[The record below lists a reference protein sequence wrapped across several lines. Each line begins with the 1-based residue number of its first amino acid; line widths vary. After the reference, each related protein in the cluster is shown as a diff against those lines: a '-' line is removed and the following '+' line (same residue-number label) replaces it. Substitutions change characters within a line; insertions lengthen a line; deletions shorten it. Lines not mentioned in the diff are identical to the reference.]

1 MAEEETQEP
10 TEDQEQAV
18 PAEEIPDAEAPPVE
32 DLPQEEQVES
42 PAPPADTGD
51 PVVSVADAET
61 FRAEF
66 EQLPVLD
73 LGELEKF
80 VNRYD
85 DVPMKVS
92 IELGRVTKSLQD
104 IIEWKEGSIVET
116 KKLSGMPMEIMVN
129 DSLFGH
135 GEVVVV
141 GDNLAIRITEL
152 AKPNLE

>member
-1 MAEEETQEP
+1 MAEEEPQEP
-10 TEDQEQAV
+10 TPEPEAPQAQPAAASHADPTVEGADQE
-18 PAEEIPDAEAPPVE
+18 
-32 DLPQEEQVES
+32 
-42 PAPPADTGD
+42 
-51 PVVSVADAET
+51 T
-61 FRAEF
+61 FPAEF

-92 IELGRVTKSLQD
+92 IELGRVTKTLQD

-129 DSLFGH
+129 GSLFGH

-152 AKPNLE
+152 VKPNLD

>member
-1 MAEEETQEP
+1 MAEEEPPQEP
-10 TEDQEQAV
+10 QDS
-18 PAEEIPDAEAPPVE
+18 APPQEPQDSAPLE
-32 DLPQEEQVES
+32 DHHES
-42 PAPPADTGD
+42 LHTTSED
-51 PVVSVADAET
+51 PET
-61 FRAEF
+61 YPAEF

-92 IELGRVTKSLQD
+92 IELGRGTKTLSD
-104 IIEWKEGSIVET
+104 ILEWKEGSIVET

-129 DSLFGH
+129 GSLFGR

-152 AKPNLE
+152 DKPNLD

>member
-1 MAEEETQEP
+1 MAEEEQEP
-10 TEDQEQAV
+10 EDST
-18 PAEEIPDAEAPPVE
+18 PVE
-32 DLPQEEQVES
+32 EPEDSTPVEEPQDSTPPEEHHEGLQAASEDL
-42 PAPPADTGD
+42 
-51 PVVSVADAET
+51 ET
-61 FRAEF
+61 FPAEF

-92 IELGRVTKSLQD
+92 IELGRVTKTLND
-104 IIEWKEGSIVET
+104 ILEWKEGSIVET

-129 DSLFGH
+129 GSLFGR

-152 AKPNLE
+152 DKPNLD

>member
-1 MAEEETQEP
+1 MAEEE
-10 TEDQEQAV
+10 
-18 PAEEIPDAEAPPVE
+18 
-32 DLPQEEQVES
+32 PQEEPIRPHAAGPLSDVPS
-42 PAPPADTGD
+42 
-51 PVVSVADAET
+51 ADAAEDTET

-92 IELGRVTKSLQD
+92 IELGRVTKTLHE
-104 IIEWKEGSIVET
+104 IIEWREGSIVET

-129 DSLFGH
+129 GSLFGH

-141 GDNLAIRITEL
+141 GDNLAIRITDL
-152 AKPNLE
+152 NKPNLD

>member
-1 MAEEETQEP
+1 MSEEE
-10 TEDQEQAV
+10 
-18 PAEEIPDAEAPPVE
+18 
-32 DLPQEEQVES
+32 PQEESQDS
-42 PAPPADTGD
+42 TTPAEHHENRQD
-51 PVVSVADAET
+51 VSEQQET
-61 FRAEF
+61 FPAEF

-92 IELGRVTKSLQD
+92 IELGRVTKTLNE
-104 IIEWKEGSIVET
+104 ILEWKEGSIVET

-129 DSLFGH
+129 GTLFGH

-141 GDNLAIRITEL
+141 GDNLAIRITDLE
-152 AKPNLE
+152 KPNID

>member
-1 MAEEETQEP
+1 MAEEEPKDEFHGPHTAGPLPEG
-10 TEDQEQAV
+10 A
-18 PAEEIPDAEAPPVE
+18 AEA
-32 DLPQEEQVES
+32 
-42 PAPPADTGD
+42 AADT
-51 PVVSVADAET
+51 ET

-85 DVPMKVS
+85 DVPMKIS
-92 IELGRVTKSLQD
+92 IELGRVTKTLHE
-104 IIEWKEGSIVET
+104 IIEWREGSIVET

-129 DSLFGH
+129 GSLFGV

-141 GDNLAIRITEL
+141 GDNLAIRITDL
-152 AKPNLE
+152 HKPNLD

>member
-1 MAEEETQEP
+1 MAEEEPQEP
-10 TEDQEQAV
+10 T
-18 PAEEIPDAEAPPVE
+18 PEAPQE
-32 DLPQEEQVES
+32 D
-42 PAPPADTGD
+42 PAAPTTDETHPA
-51 PVVSVADAET
+51 A
-61 FRAEF
+61 F

-92 IELGRVTKSLQD
+92 IELGRVTKTLQE

-129 DSLFGH
+129 GSLFGH

-152 AKPNLE
+152 VKPNLD